1 MPHDNQIREQAV
13 AWAVRT
19 ADPEFADWEAFT
31 CWLEENPAHAEVYDR
46 VAVAAADAANEAVPL
61 PAGAND
67 SANDQE
73 PAPARVSRRWF
84 GGAIAASLAALLAAG
99 VWQASDERYTVETAP
114 GELRTVMLAGGG
126 QIALAGGTRLLL
138 EEDDPRFA
146 RLEQG
151 QALFTIRH
159 DEADP
164 FRLEV
169 GEDTLVDAGTIFDV
183 RRTASAMTV
192 AVAEGAVIFN
202 PSRHNVKLDPGD
214 ILTSAAGSDEY
225 SLRQVPLGQ
234 IGEWRE
240 GRMTFD
246 NASLAEI
253 ASELSRVTGIAY
265 RADRGAAAQSV
276 SGSILVGPLREDPRA
291 LGPLLG
297 VTVRSASDG
306 WVIAAP

>member
-19 ADPEFADWEAFT
+19 GDPEFADWEGFT
-31 CWLEENPAHAEVYDR
+31 CWLEENPAHAEVYDE
-46 VAVAAADAANEAVPL
+46 VAANAADAADEIAL
-61 PAGAND
+61 FPAGAND
-67 SANDQE
+67 EE

-84 GGAIAASLAALLAAG
+84 GGAIAASLAAVLAVG
-99 VWQASDERYTVETAP
+99 VWQASDERYAVETAP
-114 GELRTVMLAGGG
+114 GELRTVALAGGG

-169 GEDTLVDAGTIFDV
+169 GEDTLVDAGTVFDV
-183 RRTASAMTV
+183 RRTASEMTV

-202 PSRHNVKLDPGD
+202 PSRQNVNLEPGD

-225 SLRQVPLGQ
+225 SLGEVPLGQ

-240 GRMTFD
+240 GRITFE

-253 ASELSRVTGIAY
+253 ASELSRVTGVAY
-265 RADRGAAAQSV
+265 RADPGGTAQPV

-297 VTVRSASDG
+297 VNVRPADDG